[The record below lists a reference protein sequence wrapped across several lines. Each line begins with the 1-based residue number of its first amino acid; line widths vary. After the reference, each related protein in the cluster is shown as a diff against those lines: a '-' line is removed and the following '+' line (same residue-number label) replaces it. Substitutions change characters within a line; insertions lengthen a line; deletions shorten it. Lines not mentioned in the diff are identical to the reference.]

1 MSYEVRDAGDAGE
14 PLRHSLPI
22 VFLGGM
28 LGTAVRIA
36 LSEAL
41 PHGAFAWGVLVANLV
56 GAFLLGLLFE
66 RLQEHRL
73 RRADRWALWGPGFLG
88 AFTTFSAL
96 QFEAVG
102 AMRTGDWWHGIL
114 YLLATIGL
122 GVPLA
127 AIGRRVGRGLR

>member
-1 MSYEVRDAGDAGE
+1 MSTEVRDAGEAGE

-22 VFLGGM
+22 VFIGGM
-28 LGTAVRIA
+28 LGTALRIA
-36 LSEAL
+36 LAEAL

-56 GAFLLGLLFE
+56 GALLLGLLFE
-66 RLQEHRL
+66 RFQDHRL

-96 QFEAVG
+96 QFEAVD
-102 AMRTGDWWHGIL
+102 AMRAGDWWHGIL

-127 AIGRRVGRGLR
+127 ALGRRLGRMTR

>member
-1 MSYEVRDAGDAGE
+1 MSYEVRDAGEAGE
-14 PLRHSLPI
+14 PLRHSLPV
-22 VFLGGM
+22 VFVGGM
-28 LGTAVRIA
+28 LGTAARIG

-41 PHGAFAWGVLVANLV
+41 PHGAFAWGILVANLV
-56 GAFLLGLLFE
+56 GAFMLGVLFE

-96 QFEAVG
+96 QFEAVD
-102 AMRTGDWWHGIL
+102 AIRSGDWQHGVL

-127 AIGRRVGRGLR
+127 ALGRRVGRVRG

>member
-1 MSYEVRDAGDAGE
+1 MSYEVRDAGEAGS

-22 VFLGGM
+22 VFVGGM
-28 LGTAVRIA
+28 LVTAVRIG

-41 PHGAFAWGVLVANLV
+41 PHGAFAWGILVANLV
-56 GAFLLGLLFE
+56 GAFMLGLLFE

-96 QFEAVG
+96 QFEAVD
-102 AMRTGDWWHGIL
+102 AMRAGDWQHGVL
-114 YLLATIGL
+114 YLVATIGL

-127 AIGRRVGRGLR
+127 AVGRRVGRSLR

>member
-1 MSYEVRDAGDAGE
+1 MSSEVRDAGEAGE

-22 VFLGGM
+22 VFVGGM
-28 LGTAVRIA
+28 LGTAVRIG

-41 PHGAFAWGVLVANLV
+41 PHGAFAWGILVANLV
-56 GAFLLGLLFE
+56 GAFMLGFLFE

-73 RRADRWALWGPGFLG
+73 RGARRWALWGPGFLG

-96 QFEAVG
+96 QFEAVD
-102 AMRTGDWWHGIL
+102 AMRAGDWQHGVL

-127 AIGRRVGRGLR
+127 AIGRRVGRSLR